1 MPKSDFSHVTTWVFD
16 LDNTLYHPSMGL
28 FAQMNPKMS
37 AYIMQVAGVNATEA
51 DELRNRYWREYGTT
65 MAGLIEVHGMDPDA
79 FLKDVHDINL
89 SHLQIDPPLAKAI
102 AALPGRKIVYTNG
115 TAPYARR
122 VLAARGIDAV
132 FDAVYGV
139 ENAGYQPKPRAAA
152 FEAIFAQA
160 QVDPTQSAMFEDE
173 ERNLAVPHDLG
184 MRTVHVADTAIP
196 QPYIG
201 HHTPDLTGFLSQLV

>member
-65 MAGLIEVHGMDPDA
+65 MAGLIEVHGMEPDA

-102 AALPGRKIVYTNG
+102 AALP
-115 TAPYARR
+115 
-122 VLAARGIDAV
+122 VLAARSIDAV